1 MGQSPALPL
10 LCLLIFLVLSPYSLN
25 GQTSDSLNPVALPD
39 FPGEAR
45 DDAVTTFY
53 RGKIWGGFG
62 LGTSFQF
69 LSDWWVYDTLSQE
82 WSRLADPPIS
92 PRQYVRS
99 FRYRQR
105 LFLYGG
111 IGAEGAQGDLWTFH
125 LETGS
130 WEELPRPPLPPRWAG
145 LAVRMGQ
152 YAFIGLGRNQQQ
164 YLNDLWRLNLET
176 MEWQPCPPFPGS
188 GRANM
193 VGLALGE
200 KILVAGGNAQVGSQ
214 QSYFADL
221 WFYDPRL
228 NRWEAGPSL
237 PQAMAY
243 VYHTSLGNNA
253 LFWGGFKRENQED
266 LFLAAMLEL
275 DRSGRSSEEKPLS
288 GPWRRG
294 GNLLYDGHKR
304 VYLIWG
310 LDRNY
315 QRLKQFAFWKVAK
328 EEAEAELLFPNP
340 ASQGRVWFRS
350 AKGGELR
357 IYNLQGLL
365 VEQVAYPANEKLLLN
380 LSPLAAGPYFLQ
392 LGQATPRLLLVQP

>member
-1 MGQSPALPL
+1 MPL
-10 LCLLIFLVLSPYSLN
+10 LYLLIFLVLLHSSLS
-25 GQTSDSLNPVALPD
+25 GQASDSLNPVALPD

-45 DDAVTTFY
+45 DDAVATFY

-82 WSRLADPPIS
+82 WTRLADPPIS
-92 PRQYVRS
+92 PRQYLRF

-111 IGAEGAQGDLWTFH
+111 ISAQGAQGDLWTYH
-125 LETGS
+125 LETDS
-130 WEELPRPPLPPRWAG
+130 WEELPRPPLAPRWAG
-145 LAVRMGQ
+145 LAVRVGQ
-152 YAFIGLGRNQQQ
+152 YAFIGLGRNQQE
-164 YLNDLWRLNLET
+164 YFNDLWRLNLET
-176 MEWQPCPPFPGS
+176 MEWQPCPPLPGP

-200 KILVAGGNAQVGSQ
+200 KILVAGGNAKVGSQ

-237 PQAMAY
+237 PEAMAY
-243 VYHTSLGNNA
+243 VYHASLGNRA
-253 LFWGGFKRENQED
+253 WLWGGFKRENQED
-266 LFLAAMLEL
+266 LFLASMLEL
-275 DRSGRSSEEKPLS
+275 DRSGRTSEERPLR

-294 GNLLYDGHKR
+294 GNLLYDGDKR
-304 VYLIWG
+304 IYLIWG

-328 EEAEAELLFPNP
+328 EGAQAELLFPNP
-340 ASQGRVWFRS
+340 ASQGRVWFWS
-350 AKGGELR
+350 AKGGELHL
-357 IYNLQGLL
+357 YNLHGIL
-365 VEQVAYPANEKLLLN
+365 VEKCKYQAGEKQLLD
-380 LSPLAAGPYFLQ
+380 LSHLAAGPYFLQ
-392 LGQATPRLLLVQP
+392 VGDAPPRLLQVQP